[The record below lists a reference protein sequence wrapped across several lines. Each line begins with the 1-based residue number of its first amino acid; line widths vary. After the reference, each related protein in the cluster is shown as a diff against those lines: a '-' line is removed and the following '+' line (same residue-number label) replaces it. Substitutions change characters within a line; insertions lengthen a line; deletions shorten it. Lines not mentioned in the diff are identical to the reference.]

1 MPLAKNKWRR
11 SIAVLLCA
19 MLIFSTVFSVTAF
32 ADNAVVTSGSMYSY
46 FQTFSSKG
54 QWVDVMTPSHWI
66 TDTGEVAYCLQTSK
80 DSPYN
85 SGYHTVEGL
94 DYYSQYVLNGLY
106 AILENGYPVTTGGF
120 TDEEARYATA
130 NAIRFWCAENGCEGM
145 PAYLSLKINGDWIRG
160 KYGYESLF
168 DWAVSLVQL
177 ARNQAISSGVAGSIS
192 FSPSALMLTED
203 ANGTYFVGSATVNS
217 TINNGYGLSHNLPDG
232 SNISGYSGGNGDRL
246 SIQIPTDYGE
256 QSFTITAY
264 GSHSGNTAKLFFWQ
278 PDAYN
283 QQRVVTC
290 VLDTDSTYVEASMTV
305 ITPKTTPKNGSI
317 QLTKLG
323 EDGNPLPGVSFAL
336 LDSAKQQIS
345 SGTTDD
351 SGIITFADLS
361 LGSYYYAETAAL
373 PGYVLDST
381 LYPVSIT
388 EGGKLVTVTATNFL
402 ARGNVSVLK
411 TDETGAPLAGVHFT
425 LANSN
430 GQIVAEG
437 DTPDDGKLT
446 FTGILLG
453 SYTLQETATVEGF
466 VLNSEPIPVEV
477 TEHGQTVEISVTNTP
492 IRGHLKIVKRDA
504 YEDTPLSGAGF
515 RLFDGG
521 GHLIDEGYT
530 DANGELTFESLLY
543 GSYSYQEFV
552 PPKGY
557 KLDDTVYPFSITE
570 HGVTITQERSNL
582 RRPGT
587 LEVKKQDQNGKPL
600 AGATFLLE
608 YSTDNGASWAAVFSR
623 DGDNIQTGGCTSSG
637 FSDGQ
642 LSTGDSGSVTFS
654 GLRADS
660 TILYRL
666 TETQAP
672 VGHSLLGS
680 PLYVGTLPVEIS
692 GEAADS
698 ETVDGATYCYT
709 LYVTATDDPIFRI
722 PETGG
727 AGFAWLPLFMGFM
740 TMPYIYI
747 KRKDESET

>member
-11 SIAVLLCA
+11 HIAVLLCA
-19 MLIFSTVFSVTAF
+19 MLIISTAFSVTAF

-66 TDTGEVAYCLQTSK
+66 TGTGEVAYCLQTSK

-85 SGYHTVEGL
+85 SGYHTVEGS
-94 DYYSQYVLNGLY
+94 DYYDQRTLTGLY

-120 TDEEARYATA
+120 SDEQARYATA
-130 NAIRFWCAENGCEGM
+130 NAIRFWCAENYCEGM
-145 PAYLSLKINGDWIRG
+145 PQYLNLNVNGDWIRG
-160 KYGYESLF
+160 KYGYEDLY
-168 DWAVSLVQL
+168 DWCLGIVQK
-177 ARNQAISSGVAGSIS
+177 ARDQVTSSPSTGSIS
-192 FSPSALMLTED
+192 FSPTALTLTED
-203 ANGTYFVGSATVNS
+203 ANGDYFVGNATVS
-217 TINNGYGLSHNLPDG
+217 KSISGSYGLSHNLPGG
-232 SNISGYSGGNGDRL
+232 SSITGYSGNSGDRL
-246 SIQIPTDYGE
+246 SIQIPTAYGE
-256 QSFTITAY
+256 QSFIITAY
-264 GSHSGNTAKLFFWQ
+264 GSHSANTAKLFFWQ

-290 VLDTDSTYVEASMTV
+290 VLDTESTDVEASLTV
-305 ITPKTTPKNGSI
+305 TTPKATPKNGSI
-317 QLTKLG
+317 QLTKLD
-323 EDGNPLPGVSFAL
+323 EDGNPLPGVSFSL
-336 LDSAKQQIS
+336 YDSAKQQIS
-345 SGTTDD
+345 SGTTDS
-351 SGIITFADLS
+351 SGITTFADLP

-381 LYPVSIT
+381 LYPISIT
-388 EGGKLVTVTATNFL
+388 EGGQLVTATATNIL

-411 TDETGAPLAGVHFT
+411 TDETGAPLGGVHFT
-425 LANSN
+425 LTNSA

-446 FTGILLG
+446 FTGLLLG
-453 SYTLQETATVEGF
+453 SYTLQETATVPGY
-466 VLNSEPIPVEV
+466 VLDTTPIPVEV
-477 TEHGQTVEISVTNTP
+477 TEHGQTVEISMTNTP
-492 IRGHLKIVKRDA
+492 IRGNLKIVKRDA

-543 GSYSYQEFV
+543 GSYQYQEFC

-557 KLDDTVYPFSITE
+557 GLDDTVYPFSITE
-570 HGVTITQERSNL
+570 HGVTITQERDNL

-600 AGATFLLE
+600 AGASFLLE
-608 YSTDNGASWAAVFSR
+608 YSTDNGASWTAVFSR
-623 DGDNIQTGGCTSSG
+623 SGNDVQTGGCTSSG
-637 FSDGQ
+637 LSDGQ
-642 LSTGDSGSVTFS
+642 LTTGDSGSVTFS

-660 TILYRL
+660 AILYRL

-680 PLYVGTLPVEIS
+680 PLYVGTLPVEIT

-698 ETVDGATYCYT
+698 ETVDGVTYCYT
-709 LYVTATDDPIFRI
+709 LYVTATDDPLFRI

-740 TMPYIYI
+740 TMPYII
-747 KRKDESET
+747 TKRKTNY